1 MSDTRIEK
9 FVDAN
14 ELSRSGRTGKQRI
27 PWPERVKMIREE
39 FPSVVDIDWVDAM
52 TDPLAPEEANDVMIR
67 ILEDILQVDQM
78 VPGRRGGRP
87 APDYERGMQTFRE
100 IMRRDFS
107 DLPFC
112 MAFKLLAGS
121 DSATQMARKTGISR
135 SRIHRLVVG
144 SQLPMVED
152 MRACAKA
159 YGRKPAYFL
168 EYRKEFVLAALAS
181 RLEEQ
186 PELVT
191 VAYTKIVGLL

>member
-1 MSDTRIEK
+1 MTEERIEK
-9 FVDAN
+9 FIDAN
-14 ELSRSGRTGKQRI
+14 ELSRSGRTGKKRVA
-27 PWPERVKMIREE
+27 WPERVKMIREE
-39 FPSVVDIDWVDAM
+39 FPSVVDIDWVEAF
-52 TDPLAPEEANDVMIR
+52 TDPTDPREASDVMIR
-67 ILEDILQVDQM
+67 ILRDIIQIDQM

-87 APDYERGMQTFRE
+87 SPDWERGYQTYRE
-100 IMRRDFS
+100 MMRRDFS

-112 MAFKLLAGS
+112 MAFKLLSGA

-135 SRIHRLVVG
+135 SRVHRLVLG
-144 SQLPMVED
+144 QEHPTADD

-168 EYRKEFVLAALAS
+168 EYRKEFVLAAVAS

-191 VAYTKIVGLL
+191 VAYTKIMGLL